1 MVINS
6 QTNGV
11 ARTCAIILQV
21 KHPVQM
27 SNVMDLIKFAHCEFS
42 KAFQVATKCF
52 FNLWL
57 KKALL
62 HQYIIVW
69 KTTSKLHIEIK
80 SICGKSKQNSH

>member
-1 MVINS
+1 MVKNS

-27 SNVMDLIKFAHCEFS
+27 SNVKCRDFS
-42 KAFQVATKCF
+42 NIQVATKCF